1 LELQEEQ
8 LVSLQRIQKSALLG
22 VGIAALAAGGLLAG
36 RLSAGAFPQRG
47 HSEFGPRLFGRIASA
62 LDLTDDQKSQIKA
75 ILKTHASEI
84 ETQMTASAAARRA
97 VHEAVLAQPVDE
109 AAIRAAAQRLGEI
122 HADGAVLFAK
132 IRTEVQPLLTEE
144 QRAKIQKFRERARH
158 RADSALKSF
167 EAILESGS

>member
-1 LELQEEQ
+1 
-8 LVSLQRIQKSALLG
+8 VSLQRIQKSALLG
-22 VGIAALAAGGLLAG
+22 VGIAALAVGGLLAG

-47 HSEFGPRLFGRIASA
+47 HSEFGPRLFGRIARA

-84 ETQMTASAAARRA
+84 ETQMKASAAARRA

-109 AAIRAAAQRLGEI
+109 AAIRAAAQRLGEV

-158 RADSALKSF
+158 QTDSALKSF

>member
-8 LVSLQRIQKSALLG
+8 LVSLQRIQKTALLG
-22 VGIAALAAGGLLAG
+22 VGIAALAVGGLLAG

-47 HSEFGPRLFGRIASA
+47 HSEFGPRLFGRIARA

-84 ETQMTASAAARRA
+84 ETQMKASAEARRA

-144 QRAKIQKFRERARH
+144 QRGKIQKFRERARH